1 MEIQVFS
8 LGCTGIKDIAH
19 RVSSLLAL
27 NLLSYGG
34 VFIGFLNLISIY
46 LISFASM
53 FISFFSLLLYINNR
67 VCLCLYLPMGVIS
80 VCQFMDMHACII
92 ICFSYMYVH
101 FSAIVQ

>member
-8 LGCTGIKDIAH
+8 HGCTGIKDIAH
-19 RVSSLLAL
+19 SVSFLLAL

-34 VFIGFLNLISIY
+34 VFIGFLNLINIY

-67 VCLCLYLPMGVIS
+67 VFMPVSTNGCNFCMSVYGYACMHNCLY
-80 VCQFMDMHACII
+80 
-92 ICFSYMYVH
+92 
-101 FSAIVQ
+101 